1 MTMSSARSPFGM
13 LKTAFDAVF
22 RQDVAL
28 RRGPGGVRVVLK
40 GRDGAVEPPPTSEE
54 LERRRLEGELLAA
67 REDLTRLLDEDHA
80 ARATMRHLA
89 VVEHALGRLGW
100 QALERVP
107 LDVLQRA
114 LQQLEERV
122 SNWSA
127 RGLACLRSRM
137 AVTVAERL
145 RREGQPSGE
154 AAAALDSPPEVAR
167 QAIDRARTRAAEPEV
182 TEADDAD
189 AEQALLAAYGSL
201 VDKSSPGA

>member
-1 MTMSSARSPFGM
+1 M

-40 GRDGAVEPPPTSEE
+40 GRDGAPEAPPTPED
-54 LERRRLEGELLAA
+54 LESRRREHELLQA
-67 REDLTRLLDEDHA
+67 REDLTRLLDEEHTS
-80 ARATMRHLA
+80 RATMRHLA
-89 VVEHALGRLGW
+89 VVEHTLGRVGW

-137 AVTVAERL
+137 AVAVAERL
-145 RREGQPSGE
+145 RREGQPSGD
-154 AAAALDSPPEVAR
+154 AAAALDSPPQAAR
-167 QAIDRARTRAAEPEV
+167 KAIDEARVRAAASEP
-182 TEADDAD
+182 AGDD

-201 VDKSSPGA
+201 IEPPRPGA

>member
-1 MTMSSARSPFGM
+1 M

-40 GRDGAVEPPPTSEE
+40 GRDAAVEAPPTPEE
-54 LERRRLEGELLAA
+54 LERRRLEAELLAA
-67 REDLTRLLDEDHA
+67 REDLTRLLDEDHTSRA
-80 ARATMRHLA
+80 AMRHLA
-89 VVEHALGRLGW
+89 VVEHSLGRLGW
-100 QALERVP
+100 PALERVP

-137 AVTVAERL
+137 AVAVADRL
-145 RREGQPSGE
+145 RREGPPTGE
-154 AAAALDSPPEVAR
+154 AAAALDSPPEAAR
-167 QAIDRARTRAAEPEV
+167 KAIDQARSRAAEVEV
-182 TEADDAD
+182 SEADDDD
-189 AEQALLAAYGSL
+189 AQALLAAYGSF
-201 VDKSSPGA
+201 VDPSKPGT